1 MLSMET
7 SKKIGNLLKE
17 ARKERNISANKL
29 VGKIKYSQSHI
40 SGIENG
46 SKLIPSK
53 SFISKYLRAITN
65 DNFSEVNYY
74 INQINE
80 LANGEIELATYIDES
95 TSLLDA
101 FVNNFESDSSQLNT
115 FVEELQNGDNKKDY
129 YNFPINDLKFHL
141 IDINNQK
148 YFNKVLL
155 SADDR
160 EHIKEYIENY
170 IELKYKIY
178 LNQINDLYSKN
189 KLDERSYKQ
198 EYYQIDRILKA
209 IKGDNYGKLWPNR

>member
-1 MLSMET
+1 MLTLET

-17 ARKERNISANKL
+17 ARKERKISANKL

-74 INQINE
+74 INEINE
-80 LANGEIELATYIDES
+80 IASGEIELATYIDES
-95 TSLLDA
+95 TSLMDA
-101 FVNNFESDSSQLNT
+101 FVNNFESDSSKLNT

-141 IDINNQK
+141 IDMNNQK
-148 YFNKVLL
+148 YFNKILL

-160 EHIKEYIENY
+160 GHIKEYIENY

-189 KLDERSYKQ
+189 KLDEKSYKQ
-198 EYYQIDRILKA
+198 EYYQIDRILKS
-209 IKGDNYGKLWPNR
+209 IKGDNYGKL

>member
-1 MLSMET
+1 MLSIET

-17 ARKERNISANKL
+17 ARKERKISANKL

-95 TSLLDA
+95 TSLMDA
-101 FVNNFESDSSQLNT
+101 FVNNFESDSSKLNT

-141 IDINNQK
+141 IDMNNQK

-189 KLDERSYKQ
+189 KLDEKSYKQ

-209 IKGDNYGKLWPNR
+209 IKGDNYGKL

>member
-1 MLSMET
+1 MLSIET
-7 SKKIGNLLKE
+7 SKKIGSLLKE
-17 ARKERNISANKL
+17 ARKEKKISANKL

-53 SFISKYLRAITN
+53 TFISKYLRAITN

-80 LANGEIELATYIDES
+80 LANGEIELATYIDDS
-95 TSLLDA
+95 TSLMDA
-101 FVNNFESDSSQLNT
+101 FVNNFESDSSKLNT
-115 FVEELQNGDNKKDY
+115 FIEEFQNGDNKKDY

-141 IDINNQK
+141 IDMNNQK

-155 SADDR
+155 SVDDR

-178 LNQINDLYSKN
+178 LNQINDLYSQN
-189 KLDERSYKQ
+189 KLDEKSYKQ
-198 EYYQIDRILKA
+198 EYYQIDRILKS
-209 IKGDNYGKLWPNR
+209 IKGD

>member
-1 MLSMET
+1 MLSIET

-17 ARKERNISANKL
+17 ARKERKISANRL

-95 TSLLDA
+95 TSLMDA
-101 FVNNFESDSSQLNT
+101 FVNNFESDSSKLNT
-115 FVEELQNGDNKKDY
+115 FIEELQNGDNKKDY

-141 IDINNQK
+141 IDMNNQK

-189 KLDERSYKQ
+189 KLDEKSYKQ

-209 IKGDNYGKLWPNR
+209 IKGDNYGKL

>member
-1 MLSMET
+1 MLTKET
-7 SKKIGNLLKE
+7 NVKVGNYLKKV
-17 ARKERNISANKL
+17 RKNKKVPASEL
-29 VGKIKYSQSHI
+29 VSTLGYSQGHI

-74 INQINE
+74 INEINE
-80 LANGEIELATYIDES
+80 IASGEIELATYIDES
-95 TSLLDA
+95 TSLMDA
-101 FVNNFESDSSQLNT
+101 FVNNFESDSSKLNT

-141 IDINNQK
+141 IDMNNQK

-189 KLDERSYKQ
+189 KLDEKSYKQ
-198 EYYQIDRILKA
+198 EYYQIDRILKS
-209 IKGDNYGKLWPNR
+209 IKGDNYGKLWPNI